1 MDKSTIAGL
10 VLAAAH
16 PRAEKFCVLDVKGY
30 STTRPYNIGYL
41 IADRYGYIYL
51 RRSFALPSC
60 IWENVVAMIS
70 SRQAEEMTKAN
81 IEEILQDVEKK
92 KTKRKYNHVSCETFK
107 QTFKTDL
114 QNFNVKKLYAY
125 NVSFDKG
132 ALTRLFGATELQMLS
147 LEFCDI
153 ISGIVQTRLQTKKYL
168 EFCNEHGFI
177 TEKGNFMTKAEIVY
191 KYLSG
196 VLDFAEE
203 HTGLADC
210 EIEYQI
216 LLTALNSRKKINWKP
231 CQAWRIL
238 KSYANEKEIDVKI
251 PVVGEGA

>member
-16 PRAEKFCVLDVKGY
+16 PRAEKFCVLDVEGY
-30 STTRPYNIGYL
+30 STARPYNIGYL
-41 IADRYGYIYL
+41 IGDKYGHIYL
-51 RRSFALPSC
+51 KRSFALPAC
-60 IWENVVAMIS
+60 IWENVVAMVNC
-70 SRQAEEMTKAN
+70 RQAEEMTKAN
-81 IEEILQDVEKK
+81 VEEILQDVEKK

-107 QTFKTDL
+107 QTFKADL
-114 QNFNVKKLYAY
+114 QNFNIKKLYAY
-125 NVSFDKG
+125 NVSFDKS
-132 ALTRLFGATELQMLS
+132 ALSRLFGAIEFQTLN

-168 EFCNEHGFI
+168 DFCNEHGFI

-196 VLDFAEE
+196 ILDFTEE

-216 LLTALNSRKKINWKP
+216 LLTALNARKKIDWRP

-238 KSYANEKEIDVKI
+238 KNYANEKEIDVKF
-251 PVVGEGA
+251 PANGETA